1 MSKEKGLKISWRVLL
16 AGMFILT
23 VLFFLDIK
31 FVVLGI
37 NILVLDMLTAGIWA
51 FVRLCRWAGREN
63 TEKRTIA
70 VIAIILMGLF
80 AAPVLLFGLGM
91 EGGWYEYAEGT
102 EPQTHRTFVVEYRR
116 NMLQKGTA
124 KVYERFGPLL
134 FPCDVPEY
142 SGNLAL
148 DELDAEYASVYISEE
163 QQAITVSL
171 FIYGPRFHIP
181 LKLPEGTA
189 KTPERVL
196 IEQPVDD
203 DHGAFLVDTGGRL
216 GKLLVTTELERTPT
230 EDCELTVHFSIW
242 NPASMDEPLQTM
254 TAGTNFRPN
263 CYAIDA
269 NFDGYGDFTCTYI
282 HGTQVYYDH
291 LWIWSEEH
299 SQFEGIPEYDK
310 ISVPDLDEG
319 TKTIYGFTPSSGG
332 GTGLH
337 TFHQWVEGNL
347 LCMRQIEIY
356 HIGKSDTVRMSIQ
369 DRIANELV
377 EIYYED
383 FSSESSGWLDAQM
396 VWHDLDYHGEP
407 GGIYDVIQQQII
419 DDTHDAFLVST
430 RGKLGTLL
438 VTAELAEE
446 DKDEFGNRDITF
458 SVWNPV
464 EMEQPIQTFSEEFMM
479 GVAPEFHHVVDA
491 NFDGFQDFGYLFH
504 AGNQPN
510 YWHYWLWNEEQS
522 QFIYYA
528 PLGSVS
534 SPGFDADRQ
543 IVTGWARSWAAGGT
557 HSFYCWM
564 DGELVLVREINID
577 FTKMIVVK
585 DLIDGQMVEVYREE
599 WEEKDE
605 GDVLDILY
613 KWYDLDYHDEST
625 EEN

>member
-1 MSKEKGLKISWRVLL
+1 MSKKKGLKISWRVLL

-37 NILVLDMLTAGIWA
+37 NILVLDMLTVGIWA

-80 AAPVLLFGLGM
+80 AAPVLLFGLGL

-124 KVYERFGPLL
+124 KVYERFGPLS

-196 IEQPVDD
+196 MEQPVDD

-230 EDCELTVHFSIW
+230 EDCELTVYFSIW

-254 TAGTNFRPN
+254 TSGTNFRPN
-263 CYAIDA
+263 CYTIDA

-291 LWIWSEEH
+291 LWIWNEEN
-299 SQFEGIPEYDK
+299 SQFEGIPEYGE
-310 ISVPDLDEG
+310 ISAPDLDER

-337 TFHQWVEGNL
+337 TFHQWASGNL

-377 EIYYED
+377 EVYYED

-446 DKDEFGNRDITF
+446 NKDEFGSRDITF

-510 YWHYWLWNEEQS
+510 YWHYWLWDEEQA

-605 GDVLDILY
+605 GDVLDILS
-613 KWYDLDYHDEST
+613 KWYDLDYHNE
-625 EEN
+625 

>member
-1 MSKEKGLKISWRVLL
+1 MSKEKWLKISWRIFL

-31 FVVLGI
+31 FVALGI
-37 NILVLDMLTAGIWA
+37 NILVLDMLTAGIWV
-51 FVRLCRWAGREN
+51 FVRLCMWAGREN

-91 EGGWYEYAEGT
+91 YGGWYEYAEGT

-148 DELDAEYASVYISEE
+148 DELDAEYASVYISEG

-196 IEQPVDD
+196 MEQPVDD

-216 GKLLVTTELERTPT
+216 GKLLVTTELERIPT
-230 EDCELTVHFSIW
+230 EDCELTVHFSVW

-254 TAGTNFRPN
+254 TAGANFRPN

-282 HGTQVYYDH
+282 QGTQVYYDH
-291 LWIWSEEH
+291 LWIWNEEH
-299 SQFEGIPEYDK
+299 SRFEGIPEYDE

-319 TKTIYGFTPSSGG
+319 TKTIYGFIPSSGG

-356 HIGKSDTVRMSIQ
+356 HIGESDTVRMSIQ

-383 FSSESSGWLDAQM
+383 FSPESSGWLDAQM

-446 DKDEFGNRDITF
+446 RKDEFGSRDITF

-464 EMEQPIQTFSEEFMM
+464 KMEQPIQTFSEEFMM

-504 AGNQPN
+504 AGNQPS
-510 YWHYWLWNEEQS
+510 YWHYWLWDEEQA

-557 HSFYCWM
+557 HSFYRWM
-564 DGELVLVREINID
+564 DGELVLVREIDID

-585 DLIDGQMVEVYREE
+585 DLMDGQMAEVYREE
-599 WEEKDE
+599 WEDKDE
-605 GDVLDILY
+605 DNVVDILC
-613 KWYDLDYHDEST
+613 KWYELDYHGE
-625 EEN
+625 